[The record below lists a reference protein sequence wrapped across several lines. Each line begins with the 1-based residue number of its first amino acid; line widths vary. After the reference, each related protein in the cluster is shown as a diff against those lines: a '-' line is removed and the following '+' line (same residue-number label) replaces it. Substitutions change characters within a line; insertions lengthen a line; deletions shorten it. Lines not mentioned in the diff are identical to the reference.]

1 LKEDVVAMDIKRFMR
16 KVIMSSKME
25 ALILE
30 AHPAIARYIGENFL
44 SQWVQE
50 FKRAIFMVESK
61 DLSWENIGSSF
72 RERWIR
78 RSIR

>member
-1 LKEDVVAMDIKRFMR
+1 
-16 KVIMSSKME
+16 
-25 ALILE
+25 LE

-61 DLSWENIGSSF
+61 DLSWEKYRLEFQGTLDQALYKVNLLEGEGDLVVH
-72 RERWIR
+72 RADRP
-78 RSIR
+78 